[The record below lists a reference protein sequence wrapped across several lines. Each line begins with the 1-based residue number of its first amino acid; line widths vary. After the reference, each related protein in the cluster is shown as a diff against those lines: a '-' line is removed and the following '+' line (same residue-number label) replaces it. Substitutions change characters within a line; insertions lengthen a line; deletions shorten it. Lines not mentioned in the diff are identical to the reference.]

1 MFHTDGFTVVNQS
14 IDFCGNLDNIIFIR
28 MQEFTINGWQTV
40 MVSILVLFL
49 GRRLNRWIPFL
60 SRFNIPE
67 AVSSGL
73 LISMFIAV
81 LYAVAGLSVKFD
93 LFYRDVLLVVF
104 FTTVGISASIR
115 DLARGGRPMLI
126 LLLLSVM
133 LIFVQN
139 GVGVALAGLL
149 GIDRNIGLLGGSISL
164 VGGLGTSIAWG
175 SILSAEY
182 GTALAMEIG
191 VACATI
197 GLIMGGL
204 TGGPIAQY
212 LIRKGNLKPEAGDTH
227 HIHVSHGEEVPISE
241 DAFLHTVFIIG
252 LAIGLGMWANSLLAS
267 TSLRL
272 PQYVTCMF
280 AGILLSNTVPLLF
293 RKIDW
298 PTRHASL
305 DFLSEISLGLFLT
318 MSLMSLQLLNLVNL
332 AAPIV
337 LIVAIQVLIVVG
349 FCIFLV
355 FPALKRNYNAAV
367 ISAGFAGFTLGATP
381 NAVANMQSVTNRF
394 GPAPFAFIIV
404 PLVGGFFIDL
414 VNALVIELF
423 LLMP

>member
-1 MFHTDGFTVVNQS
+1 
-14 IDFCGNLDNIIFIR
+14 
-28 MQEFTINGWQTV
+28 MQEFTLNGWQTIL
-40 MVSILVLFL
+40 VSILVLFL
-49 GRRLNRWIPFL
+49 GQQLDKRIPFL

-67 AVSSGL
+67 PVSSGL
-73 LISMFIAV
+73 LLSLLVAAV
-81 LYAVAGLSVKFD
+81 YAATGLTVRFD

-104 FTTVGISASIR
+104 FTTVGISSSFR
-115 DLARGGRPMLI
+115 DLARGGRPMFI
-126 LLLLSVM
+126 LLLISVL

-139 GVGVALAGLL
+139 GVGMAMAGLL

-182 GTALAMEIG
+182 GTALATEIG

-197 GLIMGGL
+197 GLILGGL
-204 TGGPIAQY
+204 TGGPIALY
-212 LIRKGNLKPEAGDTH
+212 LVRRRNLQPEAGDTH
-227 HIHVSHGEEVPISE
+227 HIHISHGEEVPISE
-241 DAFLHTVFIIG
+241 DAFMYTVLVIG
-252 LAIGLGMWANSLLAS
+252 IAIGIGMWASSLLA
-267 TSLRL
+267 TMSLRL

-280 AGILLSNTVPLLF
+280 AGILLSNTVPILF
-293 RKIDW
+293 PKLDW

-305 DFLSEISLGLFLT
+305 DFLSEICLGLFLT
-318 MSLMSLQLLNLVNL
+318 MSLMSLQLWNLVNL
-332 AAPIV
+332 AAPILLIMAVQLLVVV
-337 LIVAIQVLIVVG
+337 L
-349 FCIFLV
+349 FCLFIV
-355 FPALKRNYNAAV
+355 FPALKRSYNAAV

-394 GPAPFAFIIV
+394 GPAPYAFVIV

-423 LLMP
+423 LLWR